1 MAPKEQINKV
11 LADVTNA
18 PIGTYEYIFAP
29 DNRKSW
35 GIQFIV
41 DGTISIDVMA
51 TTSPDKDDSTKYES
65 VLAEIYGI
73 SAITTDEYLHAPAGE
88 FSGASW
94 IKIKVVCSTGA
105 EDYWIGI
112 KGV

>member
-1 MAPKEQINKV
+1 MAPKEQVNKV

-18 PIGTYEYIFAP
+18 PAGVYEYIFAP

-41 DGTISIDVMA
+41 DGTISIDVLA
-51 TTSPDKDDSTKYES
+51 TASPDKEDSSRYES
-65 VLAEIYGI
+65 ILSEVYGLA
-73 SAITTDEYLHAPAGE
+73 AITTNEYLHAPQGE

-94 IKIKVVCSTGA
+94 LKIQVTCSTGA